1 MMASMARPPRDDS
14 YDSYRAK
21 IEAYFD
27 RTALDAWKQLTSD
40 TPVSRIRATVRA
52 GRDEMRSTL
61 LGWLPADMTGL
72 RLLDAGC
79 GTGALAVEAAR
90 RGADVVAIDV
100 SAQLV
105 DVARERTPEDVK
117 IDWRVGDMADPAL
130 GAFDHVVAMDSL
142 IHYQLADVS
151 RVATSLAERTR
162 GSVIFTFAPST
173 AALQALWA
181 VGRLFPRKDRAPA
194 IVPIAKAKLEE
205 NLRVSLPMHK
215 LGRDKRISAGFYK
228 SHALEVRTA

>member
-14 YDSYRAK
+14 YESYRSK
-21 IEAYFD
+21 IETYFD
-27 RTALDAWKQLTSD
+27 STALDAWKQLTSD

-52 GRDEMRSTL
+52 GRDSMRSTL
-61 LGWLPADMTGL
+61 LHWLPADMTGL

-105 DVARERTPEDVK
+105 DVARERAPQGLS

-130 GAFDHVVAMDSL
+130 GHFDHVVAMDSI
-142 IHYQLADVS
+142 IHYQLADV
-151 RVATSLAERTR
+151 VQVMGSLGERTR
-162 GSVIFTFAPST
+162 GSMLFTFAPST
-173 AALQALWA
+173 AALEMLWA
-181 VGRLFPRKDRAPA
+181 VGRLFPRGDRAPA
-194 IVPIAKAKLEE
+194 IVPIAKAKLESG
-205 NLRVSLPMHK
+205 LRAALPAHRI
-215 LGRDKRISAGFYK
+215 GRDARVSAGFYK
-228 SHALEVRTA
+228 SHALEVQAA